1 MKHLLNNWSIK
12 WSSELN
18 TDNKLNKQTT
28 EVKLQ
33 MERFVTIVMVRQHMI
48 LKEDR
53 FSQRILQ
60 IP

>member
-33 MERFVTIVMVRQHMI
+33 MERCVTIVMVRQHMI

-53 FSQRILQ
+53 FSQRLLQ